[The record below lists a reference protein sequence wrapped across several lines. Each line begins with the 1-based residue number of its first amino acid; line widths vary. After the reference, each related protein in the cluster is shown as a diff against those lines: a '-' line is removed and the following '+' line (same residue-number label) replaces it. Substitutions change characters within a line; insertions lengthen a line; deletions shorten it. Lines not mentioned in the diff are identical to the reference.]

1 MAKVILALLFTTS
14 LLVTSGCDYDEDLS
28 IFTLISDQIVDQDTL
43 LYVSVRI
50 ERTIGGPFGS
60 DSEIL
65 DDALVK
71 VNGDTLVYK
80 SSVNVYQNDFADL
93 NGTVLIEVTE
103 GGEEHQHQVNLD
115 RLAVIGI
122 PLPQDGPV
130 DQLFDV
136 SWNAPNPANSSA
148 LEYYQIN
155 GNAGDL
161 IRGTSPITV
170 LLDDKYHGDSLRVIF
185 YYQEALPFNSTFE
198 EVTYYLTQQSD
209 VLVTD

>member
-1 MAKVILALLFTTS
+1 M
-14 LLVTSGCDYDEDLS
+14 
-28 IFTLISDQIVDQDTL
+28 
-43 LYVSVRI
+43 
-50 ERTIGGPFGS
+50 
-60 DSEIL
+60 
-65 DDALVK
+65 
-71 VNGDTLVYK
+71 
-80 SSVNVYQNDFADL
+80 
-93 NGTVLIEVTE
+93 
-103 GGEEHQHQVNLD
+103 D